1 MLYTLKAILAWVIAL
16 AALSGFMGFVQ
27 WCIDVIPVDVQ
38 TFLIF
43 TGFMTAI
50 AVAGWAFFRFVK

>member
-1 MLYTLKAILAWVIAL
+1 MLSLLKGTLAWLIAL
-16 AALSGFMGFVQ
+16 AALSAFMGLVQ

-43 TGFMTAI
+43 TGFTTAI
-50 AVAGWAFFRFVK
+50 AVTMWAFFRFVK

>member
-1 MLYTLKAILAWVIAL
+1 MLYTLKAILAWLIFL
-16 AALSGFMGFVQ
+16 GTLSAFMGLVQ

-43 TGFMTAI
+43 IGFSTAI
-50 AVAGWAFFRFVK
+50 IVTTWAILRKVK

>member
-1 MLYTLKAILAWVIAL
+1 MLSLLKGTLAWLIAL
-16 AALSGFMGFVQ
+16 AALSAFMGLVQ

-50 AVAGWAFFRFVK
+50 VVAGWAFFRFVK

>member
-1 MLYTLKAILAWVIAL
+1 MLYTLKAILAWLIFL
-16 AALSGFMGFVQ
+16 GALSAFMGFVQ

-43 TGFMTAI
+43 MGFSTATI
-50 AVAGWAFFRFVK
+50 VTTWAILRKVK